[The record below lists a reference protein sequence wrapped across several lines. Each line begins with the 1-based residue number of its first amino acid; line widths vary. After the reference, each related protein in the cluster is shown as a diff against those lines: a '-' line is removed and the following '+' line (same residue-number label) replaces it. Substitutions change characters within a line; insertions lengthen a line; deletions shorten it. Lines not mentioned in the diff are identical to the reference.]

1 MVVEL
6 ETPTRLL
13 NDRGHLTEGLFYF
26 LNVESMKQDTNPSR
40 QRPNRWAR
48 LKRQL
53 KQARTDR
60 DTATHLKEF
69 AQLYIVE
76 VGLWDEFKDWLTT
89 HSDTNPCNP
98 IFEFVG
104 QQARQIENL
113 TENLNTTRTVADMHN
128 KSERYYYGL
137 LGKKDEQINTLIT
150 MVANL
155 TEKWLAQREEIAHL
169 KSQRQHYTNTTRP
182 TDEGNATTTPS
193 E

>member
-1 MVVEL
+1 
-6 ETPTRLL
+6 
-13 NDRGHLTEGLFYF
+13 
-26 LNVESMKQDTNPSR
+26 MKQDTTPSR
-40 QRPNRWAR
+40 QQRPNRWAR

-53 KQARTDR
+53 KQARADR

-76 VGLWDEFKDWLTT
+76 VGLWGEFNDWLNT

-113 TENLNTTRTVADMHN
+113 TENLNTTQAVADMHS
-128 KSERYYYGL
+128 KSERFYYEL
-137 LGKKDEQINTLIT
+137 LGKKDKQINTLIT

-155 TEKWLAQREEIAHL
+155 TEKWLAQREEIANL
-169 KSQRQHYTNTTRP
+169 KKQRQHNGNTTRP
-182 TDEGNATTTPS
+182 TDEGNAPTAPS